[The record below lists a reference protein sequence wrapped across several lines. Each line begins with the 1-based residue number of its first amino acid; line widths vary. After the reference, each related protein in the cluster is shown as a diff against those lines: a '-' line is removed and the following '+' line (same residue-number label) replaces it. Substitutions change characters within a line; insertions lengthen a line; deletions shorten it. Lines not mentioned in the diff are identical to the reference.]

1 MITRSFPQVIISTEE
16 ASLPA
21 QNPYICS
28 VFPMQSSLYMVPVR
42 LCGCTCCARREF
54 GAAVSEQGHS
64 MCNRI

>member
-28 VFPMQSSLYMVPVR
+28 VFPDTVESEHVPVR
-42 LCGCTCCARREF
+42 L
-54 GAAVSEQGHS
+54 
-64 MCNRI
+64 